1 VKGWD
6 GGITWINTST
16 LAKRYEYA
24 SWIIAGT
31 QGMQKLAGMDLGRL
45 AIESGL
51 LEIPAPMLLDPAMPD
66 PTPMNGMSDK
76 ELRKEAAKKARVMLA
91 ILPIPIDNLVT
102 PEDRMD
108 QKRLI
113 SLLAD
118 RLLAGFTLS
127 KSTQNQLLKSS
138 RVSTPLTDDSIRNLI
153 LGLLQ
158 SPAYQV
164 T

>member
-1 VKGWD
+1 
-6 GGITWINTST
+6 
-16 LAKRYEYA
+16 
-24 SWIIAGT
+24 
-31 QGMQKLAGMDLGRL
+31 
-45 AIESGL
+45 
-51 LEIPAPMLLDPAMPD
+51 
-66 PTPMNGMSDK
+66 MSDK

-127 KSTQNQLLKSS
+127 KSTQNQLLESS
-138 RVSTPLTDDSIRNLI
+138 RASTPLTDESIRNLI
-153 LGLLQ
+153 LSLLQ